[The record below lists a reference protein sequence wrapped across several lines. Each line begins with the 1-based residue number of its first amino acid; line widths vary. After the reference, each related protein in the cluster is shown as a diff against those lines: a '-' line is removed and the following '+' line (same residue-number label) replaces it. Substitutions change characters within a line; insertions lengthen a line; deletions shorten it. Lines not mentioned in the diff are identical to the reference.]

1 MKTYMNAVHLEGL
14 DQIKKFV
21 AGTESV
27 TFKPQDREEAYG
39 WLRQMLVK
47 LDYFKLGKRDKGIVQ
62 QYLRKVTGYSRQ
74 QLTRLIKQYKTDRKI
89 GANRKPRYSFP
100 RRYEQSDILL
110 LAKTDACHQTL
121 SGGATKK
128 LFERAYSLYGD
139 LDYERLS
146 KISIAHI
153 YNLRRSSIYQ
163 NQRRH
168 FTKTQKSKVEIGCR
182 RKPTPNG
189 EPGYLRV
196 DTVHQGDQDK
206 QKGVYHI
213 NAVDEVTQ
221 FEMVCSVE
229 RISEHYLIPILQD
242 ILKAFPF
249 KIKGFHSDNGS
260 EYVNKMVAQ
269 LLNKLL
275 IEFTKSR
282 PRRSNDNGLV
292 ESKNGSIVRKYFGYS
307 FISKHWAKE
316 MNVFSQQY
324 LNPYL
329 NFHRPAYFAMV
340 KIDSRGKEKKTY
352 PYQNIMTPYEKLK
365 SLPNAAGFLKEGI
378 RFEDLDKQV
387 KEKTDLESAQQ
398 MQRALKELFQKIFSP
413 KHSAPSVSFYSEQS
427 IASSKHFDLV

>member
-1 MKTYMNAVHLEGL
+1 MNTLHLEGL
-14 DQIKKFV
+14 DQIKQFV
-21 AGTESV
+21 TGTESV
-27 TFKPQDREEAYG
+27 SFNLQDRQEAYS
-39 WLRQMLVK
+39 WLTQMLVK
-47 LDYFKLGKRDKGIVQ
+47 LDYFHLGKRDKGIAQ

-74 QLTRLIKQYKTDRKI
+74 QLTRLIKQYKQDRKI
-89 GANRKPRYSFP
+89 GANRKPRNEFP
-100 RRYEQSDILL
+100 RYYQQSDILL
-110 LAKTDACHQTL
+110 LAKTDACHLTL

-128 LFERAYSLYGD
+128 LFERAYMLYGD

-153 YNLRRSSIYQ
+153 YNLRRSSTYQ

-168 FTKTQKSKVEIGCR
+168 FTKTQKSKVAIGCR
-182 RKPTPNG
+182 RRPTPNG

-213 NAVDEVTQ
+213 NTVDEVTQ
-221 FEMVCSVE
+221 FEIVCSVE
-229 RISEHYLIPILQD
+229 QISERYLIPILRD
-242 ILKAFPF
+242 IIEAFPF

-260 EYVNKMVAQ
+260 EYVNKVVAQ

-282 PRRSNDNGLV
+282 SRRSNDNALI

-307 FISKHWAKE
+307 FIPKRWAKE
-316 MNVFSQQY
+316 MNVFSRQH

-352 PYQNIMTPYEKLK
+352 PYKNMMTPYEKLK
-365 SLPNAAGFLKEGI
+365 SLPNASAFLKEQVS
-378 RFEDLDKQV
+378 FEDLDKKV

-398 MQRALKELFQKIFSP
+398 MQAALKELFQKIFSQ
-413 KHSAPSVSFYSEQS
+413 KYYSSHSEPS
-427 IASSKHFDLV
+427 IASP

>member
-1 MKTYMNAVHLEGL
+1 MNTVHFEGL

-21 AGTESV
+21 EGTAAV
-27 TFKPQDREEAYG
+27 TFSPQDRQEAYS
-39 WLRQMLVK
+39 WLTQMLAK
-47 LDYFKLGKRDKGIVQ
+47 LDYFRLRKRDKGVVQ
-62 QYLRKVTGYSRQ
+62 NYLRKVTGYSRQ
-74 QLTRLIKQYKTDRKI
+74 QLTRLIKQYKQDRKI
-89 GANRKPRYSFP
+89 GANRKPRHVFSCTY
-100 RRYEQSDILL
+100 QASDILL

-128 LFERAYSLYGD
+128 LFERAYMLYGD
-139 LDYERLS
+139 VDYERLS

-153 YNLRRSSIYQ
+153 YNLRRSATYQ

-168 FTKTQKSKVEIGCR
+168 FTKTQKSKVDIGCR
-182 RKPTPNG
+182 RRPTPNG

-213 NAVDEVTQ
+213 NAIDEVTQ
-221 FEMVCSVE
+221 FEIVCSVE
-229 RISEHYLIPILQD
+229 YISERYLIPILQN
-242 ILKAFPF
+242 ILEAFPF

-260 EYVNKMVAQ
+260 EYVNKVVAR

-282 PRRSNDNGLV
+282 PRRSNDNALI
-292 ESKNGSIVRKYFGYS
+292 ESKNGCIVRKYFGYG
-307 FISKHWAKE
+307 FIPKHWAKE
-316 MNVFSQQY
+316 MNAFSQQH
-324 LNPYL
+324 LNSYL

-352 PYQNIMTPYEKLK
+352 PYKNMMTPYEKLR
-365 SLPNAAGFLKEGI
+365 SLPNASGFLKDGI
-378 RFEDLDKQV
+378 CFEDLDKTV

-398 MQRALKELFQKIFSP
+398 MQAALKELFQKIFSQ
-413 KHSAPSVSFYSEQS
+413 KQS
-427 IASSKHFDLV
+427 IANP

>member
-1 MKTYMNAVHLEGL
+1 MKTYMNAIHIEGL

-21 AGTESV
+21 EGTESV
-27 TFKPQDREEAYG
+27 SFIPQDRQEVYG
-39 WLRQMLVK
+39 WLTQMLAK
-47 LDYFKLGKRDKGIVQ
+47 LDYFRLGKRDKGIVQ
-62 QYLRKVTGYSRQ
+62 KYLRKVTGYSRQ
-74 QLTRLIKQYKTDRKI
+74 QLTRLIKQYKQDRKI
-89 GANRKPRYSFP
+89 GANRKPRHAFS
-100 RRYEQSDILL
+100 RYYQASDILL
-110 LAKTDACHQTL
+110 LAKTDAYHQTL

-128 LFERAYSLYGD
+128 LLERAYTLYGD

-153 YNLRRSSIYQ
+153 YNLRHSSIYQ

-168 FTKTQKSKVEIGCR
+168 FTKTQKSKVAIGCR
-182 RKPTPNG
+182 RRPSPNG

-213 NAVDEVTQ
+213 NTVDEVTQ
-221 FEMVCSVE
+221 FEIVCSVE
-229 RISEHYLIPILQD
+229 QISERYLIPILQD
-242 ILKAFPF
+242 IIEAFPF

-260 EYVNKMVAQ
+260 EYVNKVVAE

-282 PRRSNDNGLV
+282 PRRSNDNALI

-307 FISKHWAKE
+307 FIPKRWAKE
-316 MNVFSQQY
+316 MNAFSREH
-324 LNPYL
+324 LNTYV

-352 PYQNIMTPYEKLK
+352 PYKNMMTPYEKLK
-365 SLPNAAGFLKEGI
+365 SLPNASAFLKEGI
-378 RFEDLDKQV
+378 CFEDLDKKV

-398 MQRALKELFQKIFSP
+398 MQAALKELFQKIFSQ
-413 KHSAPSVSFYSEQS
+413 KYNASHAEQS
-427 IASSKHFDLV
+427 TASP